1 MRTMI
6 SLMRLAGILLM
17 AFMVRPVAAGVLNVE
32 FKFTPYI
39 GDPQA
44 DHVESVPGK
53 AWVFVN
59 NIPVADQEIDK
70 QRLPVLFDAREI
82 APSVW
87 IPVSSLG
94 PVVRKGKNSLRIEF
108 EPAQATPYQAR
119 FSWAQVTDQV
129 TEQSESGRYQATN
142 QAGEGRVDKQGKGK
156 LSFEHEFSADFAVD
170 RPWHHYPPVSSL
182 SEADKQGLAALLK
195 SRVAAYKPNFAELY
209 KLLNGKE
216 GIDGAAMRKAKCLEK
231 AYAAGVRIVPPAAA
245 ELDFVIT
252 GNPEVV
258 LKRKDGP
265 LFNLNLA
272 RKALERI
279 KGEEMQMCAAMA
291 LSVAYPPSLMAVRG
305 PDGPWLVAE

>member
-1 MRTMI
+1 MTN
-6 SLMRLAGILLM
+6 LVRLAGILLL
-17 AFMVRPVAAGVLNVE
+17 AFGVQPAVAGVLNME

-39 GDPQA
+39 GDPKA

-53 AWVFVN
+53 AWVFIN
-59 NIPVADQEIDK
+59 NIPVADQAIEK

-87 IPVSSLG
+87 IPVASLG

-119 FSWAQVTDQV
+119 LSWAQVTDQV
-129 TEQSESGRYQATN
+129 TEQSEAGRYQATN

-156 LSFEHEFSADFAVD
+156 LSFEHEFSADFALD
-170 RPWHHYPPVSSL
+170 RPWHHYPPVNSL
-182 SEADKQGLAALLK
+182 SEADKQGLTDLLK
-195 SRVAAYKPNFAELY
+195 DRAAAYKPNFAGVY
-209 KLLNGKE
+209 KLLEGKQ
-216 GIDGAAMRKAKCLEK
+216 GIDAAAMRKSKCLEK
-231 AYAAGVRIVPPAAA
+231 AHAVGVRIAAPAAA
-245 ELDFVIT
+245 GLNFVIT

-258 LKRKDGP
+258 VRRGNGP
-265 LFNLNLA
+265 LFDLP

-291 LSVAYPPSLMAVRG
+291 LYVAYPPSLMAVRG
-305 PDGPWLVAE
+305 PDGRWQAAE

>member
-1 MRTMI
+1 MT
-6 SLMRLAGILLM
+6 SLIRLAGILLL
-17 AFMVRPVAAGVLNVE
+17 ALGFQPAVAGVLNME
-32 FKFTPYI
+32 FKFTPFV

-53 AWVFVN
+53 AWVFIN
-59 NIPVADQEIDK
+59 NIPVADQEIEK

-87 IPVSSLG
+87 IPVTSLG
-94 PVVRKGKNSLRIEF
+94 PVVRKGKNRLRIEF

-119 FSWAQVTDQV
+119 LSWAQVTDQV
-129 TEQSESGRYQATN
+129 SEQSEAGRYQATN

-182 SEADKQGLAALLK
+182 SEADKQGLAGLVK
-195 SRVAAYKPNFAELY
+195 SRVAAYKPNFAGMY
-209 KLLNGKE
+209 KLLEGKE
-216 GIDGAAMRKAKCLEK
+216 GIDAAAMRKAKCLEK
-231 AYAAGVRIVPPAAA
+231 AHAAGVRVVPPAASD
-245 ELDFVIT
+245 LDFVIT

-265 LFNLNLA
+265 LFDLT
-272 RKALERI
+272 RKALARI

-291 LSVAYPPSLMAVRG
+291 LFVAYPPTLMAVRG
-305 PDGPWLVAE
+305 PDGQWQVAE